1 MTLAKALKQKNRLAQ
16 KISNLQKDIQ
26 RENSVRDDDLRKI
39 KVEDLLEEL
48 IRKVNELIKLK
59 IAIFVASTPMRESI
73 LRLGELKSRIVF
85 LQGINTTEGTVSNYG
100 EESAKFTVAFDKL
113 FVREQVEKCETM
125 IDEIQ
130 DELDKFN
137 HNTIVEI

>member
-26 RENSVRDDDLRKI
+26 RENRVRDDDLRKI

-73 LRLGELKSRIVF
+73 LRIGELKSRIVF
-85 LQGINTTEGTVSNYG
+85 LQGINTTEGTVSN
-100 EESAKFTVAFDKL
+100 
-113 FVREQVEKCETM
+113 
-125 IDEIQ
+125 
-130 DELDKFN
+130 
-137 HNTIVEI
+137 